1 MASAMIDSVLFANN
15 YSMPE
20 VRQLFDDTTMVQN
33 WLDIESALAQTQAEM
48 GIIPQ
53 EAADE
58 ISRKAH
64 VENLDLIAIGHGV
77 DAHPSLISTYSA
89 GFTKA
94 FAKTAPVNIFIWG
107 LLRRMLLIPGLS
119 SASKRVSKLSMI
131 IYAPVKTIY

>member
-58 ISRKAH
+58 ISRKSPCGKSGSDS
-64 VENLDLIAIGHGV
+64 NW
-77 DAHPSLISTYSA
+77 P
-89 GFTKA
+89 
-94 FAKTAPVNIFIWG
+94 W
-107 LLRRMLLIPGLS
+107 R
-119 SASKRVSKLSMI
+119 
-131 IYAPVKTIY
+131 